1 MPENNDKIL
10 EQQRAEFLKKLE
22 IQEKMLDQ
30 QLGKTTPNKENKK
43 ENTVNLPLPKKE
55 LSPEEELEQK
65 RRMFLADLERKDAE
79 LDKTIAYENSLEGSN
94 LSRRKKQSSKEVMK
108 FHFYK
113 TLIGALLIIVALVII
128 CKFAVGGSYDEI
140 QSTATEHNVN
150 QVKIALMNYYNEYKE
165 LPLLASNKIDIEKL
179 HKSQYL
185 GTDVEE
191 QCKCSFYLKADKQT
205 VIAIP
210 KGTKSQEEKQ

>member
-1 MPENNDKIL
+1 MPENNKNI
-10 EQQRAEFLKKLE
+10 EQQREEFLKKLE

-30 QLGKTTPNKENKK
+30 QLGKSETKEQNK
-43 ENTVNLPLPKKE
+43 ENTVNLPLPKKN

-65 RRMFLADLERKDAE
+65 RKIFLANLDKKEAE

-94 LSRRKKQSSKEVMK
+94 LTRRKKQSSKEVMK

-113 TLIGALLIIVALVII
+113 TLIGALLIIVVLVII
-128 CKFAVGGSYDEI
+128 CKFAVSGSYKEI

-150 QVKIALMNYYNEYKE
+150 QVKIALINYYNEYKE
-165 LPLLASNKIDIEKL
+165 LPLLASNKIDIEAL

-191 QCKCSFYLKADKQT
+191 MCNCSFYLKADKQT

-210 KGTKSQEEKQ
+210 KGTKTQEEKQ

>member
-1 MPENNDKIL
+1 MSENNKNL

-30 QLGKTTPNKENKK
+30 QLGNTKSNKETKTD
-43 ENTVNLPLPKKE
+43 NTVNLPLPKKE

-65 RRMFLADLERKDAE
+65 RKMFLADLDRKDAE

-94 LSRRKKQSSKEVMK
+94 LSRRKKQSSKELMK

-113 TLIGALLIIVALVII
+113 TLIGAVLIIVALVII
-128 CKFAVGGSYDEI
+128 CKFVVGNSFEEI
-140 QSTATEHNVN
+140 QSTATEHNIN
-150 QVKIALMNYYNEYKE
+150 QVKIALINYYNEYNK
-165 LPLLASNKIDIEKL
+165 LPMLANNKIDIDAL

-185 GTDVEE
+185 GTDVEK
-191 QCKCSFYLKADKQT
+191 QCNCSFYLKADKQT

-210 KGTKSQEEKQ
+210 KGTKNQENIE